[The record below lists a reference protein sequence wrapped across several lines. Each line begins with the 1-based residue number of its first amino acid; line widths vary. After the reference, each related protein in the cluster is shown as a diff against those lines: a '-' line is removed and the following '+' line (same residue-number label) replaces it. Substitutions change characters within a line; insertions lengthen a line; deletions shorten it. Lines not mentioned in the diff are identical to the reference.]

1 MNKNNLLKNVSNV
14 NDSSSQVI
22 SARAGLEGEVK
33 DISLKNVL
41 STSPYGNENGSR
53 YDFNAYVKEVWCPD
67 FDFSYDYDQTY
78 GIFDEDLEDLKDD
91 EDDE

>member
-1 MNKNNLLKNVSNV
+1 MYLKVGDKV
-14 NDSSSQVI
+14 K
-22 SARAGLEGEVK
+22 AGDLIGH
-33 DISLKNVL
+33 SGNSGNSTGPHLHMVL

-67 FDFSYDYDQTY
+67 FDFSYDYEQTY